1 MAAGNSERT
10 RDVRVAIIGAGK
22 IVEDEHLPVL
32 KTIPGVSI
40 AWISDQRAERRDLL
54 SEMYRIPT
62 VTPEAA
68 LQQIQDVDV
77 CLIAIPFGARRDYL
91 ERCIECDKAIYVEK
105 PFARSEVEHA
115 ALMAR
120 LPAHKIA
127 VGFQRREYHCAQTLH
142 RIIDSGMFGGL
153 QSIQLTEANFT
164 LSCGGA
170 QSFRTSA
177 INAGGGIT
185 IESSIHSLDLI
196 QYVTSAIDVKTHQV
210 KAIVRDGID
219 YHVECEA
226 CLRLPENH
234 EIPVS
239 VFISRLKSLPD
250 VFQFHFENATV
261 AFPTKPQFPLLV
273 RSRSEESGWHT
284 LVPDEFAPKA
294 AHNINTAFG
303 LFWERFLRGLQE
315 SNANL
320 TSASTSILTS
330 RWVEQIYRS
339 ISAAELSNAAPAAR

>member
-1 MAAGNSERT
+1 MAVGYPERT
-10 RDVRVAIIGAGK
+10 RDLRVAIIGAGK

-32 KTIPGVSI
+32 KTIPGVNVE
-40 AWISDQRAERRDLL
+40 WITDQRAERRDLL
-54 SEMYRIPT
+54 SEMYGIPA

-105 PFARSEVEHA
+105 PFARSEAEH
-115 ALMAR
+115 LRLVAR

-127 VGFQRREYHCAQTLH
+127 VGFQRREYHSAQTLH
-142 RIIDSGMFGGL
+142 RIIISGMLGEL

-196 QYVTSAIDVKTHQV
+196 QHLTSAIDVKMHQV

-219 YHVECEA
+219 YQVECES
-226 CLRLPENH
+226 CLRVPGNRDIH
-234 EIPVS
+234 VA

-261 AFPTKPQFPLLV
+261 AFPAKPQFPLLV

-284 LVPDEFAPKA
+284 LVPDEFAPNA

-303 LFWERFLRGLQE
+303 LFWERFLKGLHE
-315 SNANL
+315 SSANL
-320 TSASTSILTS
+320 TSASTSVLTS

-339 ISAAELSNAAPAAR
+339 ISAAELSNAAPDAR

>member
-1 MAAGNSERT
+1 MAVGSKERT

-32 KTIPGVSI
+32 KTIPGVNVV
-40 AWISDQRAERRDLL
+40 WITDQRADRRDLL

-62 VTPEAA
+62 ITPEAA

-91 ERCIECDKAIYVEK
+91 ERCIQCDKAIYVEK

-142 RIIDSGMFGGL
+142 RIIDSGMLGEL

-196 QYVTSAIDVKTHQV
+196 LYVTSAIDVKTNEV

-219 YHVECEA
+219 YQVECES
-226 CLRLPENH
+226 CLRAPGNRD
-234 EIPVS
+234 IPVS

-273 RSRSEESGWHT
+273 RSRSGESSWHT
-284 LVPDEFAPKA
+284 IVPDEFAPKA

-303 LFWERFLRGLQE
+303 LFWERFLRGLHE
-315 SNANL
+315 SNSNL
-320 TSASTSILTS
+320 TSASTSVLTS

-339 ISAAELSNAAPAAR
+339 ISAAEVSNATLAAR

>member
-1 MAAGNSERT
+1 MKIGI
-10 RDVRVAIIGAGK
+10 VGAGK
-22 IVEDEHLPVL
+22 IVEDAHLPVL
-32 KTIPGVSI
+32 RTLPDVSI

-62 VTPEAA
+62 ITPEGA

-91 ERCIECDKAIYVEK
+91 ERCIECDKAIYIEK
-105 PFARSEVEHA
+105 PFARSEGEHA

-120 LPAHKIA
+120 LPVHKIA

-142 RIIDSGMFGGL
+142 RIIDSGMFGEL

-177 INAGGGIT
+177 SDAGGGIT

-219 YHVECEA
+219 YQVQCETR
-226 CLRLPENH
+226 LRLPGNRD
-234 EIPVS
+234 IPVS

-250 VFQFHFENATV
+250 VFHFHFEHATV
-261 AFPTKPQFPLLV
+261 ALPGKPQLPLLIKT
-273 RSRSEESGWHT
+273 RSTEAGWHT
-284 LVPDEFAPKA
+284 IVPDEFVPA
-294 AHNINTAFG
+294 AAYNINAAFV
-303 LFWERFLRGLQE
+303 LFWERFLRGLEYAQP
-315 SNANL
+315 NL
-320 TSASTSILTS
+320 TSASTSVLTS
-330 RWVEQIYRS
+330 RWVEQIYHS
-339 ISAAELSNAAPAAR
+339 ISAAEVSNATLAAR

>member
-1 MAAGNSERT
+1 MKIGI
-10 RDVRVAIIGAGK
+10 VGAGK
-22 IVEDEHLPVL
+22 IVEDAHLPVL
-32 KTIPGVSI
+32 RTLPGVTI
-40 AWISDQRAERRDLL
+40 AWISDQRAERRELL
-54 SEMYRIPT
+54 SEMYRIPA

-91 ERCIECDKAIYVEK
+91 ERCIQCDKAIYVEK
-105 PFARSEVEHA
+105 PFARSEAEHVQLA
-115 ALMAR
+115 AR

-127 VGFQRREYHCAQTLH
+127 VGFQRREYHCAQTLR
-142 RIIDSGMFGGL
+142 RINASGMLGDL

-177 INAGGGIT
+177 SYAGGGIT

-196 QYVTSAIDVKTHQV
+196 QYLTCAEDLETSQV
-210 KAIVRDGID
+210 NAIVRDGID
-219 YHVECEA
+219 YQMQCETR
-226 CLRLPENH
+226 LRLPENRNV
-234 EIPVS
+234 PVS

-250 VFQFHFENATV
+250 VFHFQFEHATV
-261 AFPTKPQFPLLV
+261 AVPGKPQLPLLIKT
-273 RSRSEESGWHT
+273 RSSEGGWHT
-284 LVPDEFAPKA
+284 IIPDEFVPAA
-294 AHNINTAFG
+294 AHNINTAFV
-303 LFWERFLRGLQE
+303 LFWERFLRGLDE
-315 SNANL
+315 ANPNL
-320 TSASTSILTS
+320 TSASTSVLTS